1 MGADDGGECMPS
13 SSPSP
18 SPSTTT
24 TRLTEWEERTDREKL
39 AMTVAFSFIISGGV
53 SLISMGLTV
62 EDVAKLESVN
72 KECRARC
79 ADNCCWEEA
88 AEAMDSDFAFP
99 DDFEEIMI
107 HATSSGLPS
116 LSLELFHWR
125 TRSDPRCSIEFIDL
139 PPRERFV
146 RLLLFGQFVKKT
158 LAVWCKDHVD
168 RKWWNIEFRA
178 SDLEMRE
185 GEATTSWHNSGVE
198 YARAMNELVTRHAKR
213 YDLLVK
219 IAYAKIAENGFHQEE
234 SPYCIIGGGGPGDAL
249 QQLVV
254 DGNLNAIDV
263 FGTSFR
269 DCRYGFSRI
278 YLAPDDRIG
287 QRRSNSPPRAPP
299 GSDDHIRELNCA
311 EPDVIPCS
319 KALLGARLERTLRL
333 LPFDDMSKLLED
345 HPMDDM
351 SPASQTPPY
360 AGVDWSPLQSH
371 PDFSEGLGWR
381 TIEEFVAGM
390 PSSDDEEAWGSEEE
404 LSEDQED
411 DEEGE

>member
-13 SSPSP
+13 SSP

-62 EDVAKLESVN
+62 ADVVTLSLCN

-99 DDFEEIMI
+99 DDYEAIIPTIM
-107 HATSSGLPS
+107 SGDSEAPAQQLP
-116 LSLELFHWR
+116 LTHWR
-125 TRSDPRCSIEFIDL
+125 TGSDPRCAIDFNDL
-139 PPRERFV
+139 PPKQRFV

-168 RKWWNIEFRA
+168 REEWTFDDISA

-185 GEATTSWHNSGVE
+185 GEATTSWHNSRVE
-198 YARAMNELVTRHAKR
+198 YARAMKELETRHAKR
-213 YDLLVK
+213 YDLLLK
-219 IAYAKIAENGFHQEE
+219 IAYARIAEYGFHQEE
-234 SPYCIIGGGGPGDAL
+234 SPYYIIDGAL

-254 DGNLNAIDV
+254 AGNVAISV
-263 FGTSFR
+263 CATSFR
-269 DCRYGFSRI
+269 EWINDI
-278 YLAPDDRIG
+278 IAPDDRI
-287 QRRSNSPPRAPP
+287 RSASNSPPRAPP

-311 EPDVIPCS
+311 QKVVIPCS